1 MHSLGVPSQ
10 EQEAEGSQELGSRDK
25 AETAQGALPHLDFTK
40 LQNRQRNE
48 GAIRVRLGKFRRNL
62 GIQVRVVLLQGIG
75 EADTWLGGKGT
86 EEKEENVSVH

>member
-1 MHSLGVPSQ
+1 MHGLGVPSQ

-48 GAIRVRLGKFRRNL
+48 GAIRVRLGRFRRSL
-62 GIQVRVVLLQGIG
+62 GIQVRVILLHRIG
-75 EADTWLGGKGT
+75 EADTWHRADGQHS
-86 EEKEENVSVH
+86 E